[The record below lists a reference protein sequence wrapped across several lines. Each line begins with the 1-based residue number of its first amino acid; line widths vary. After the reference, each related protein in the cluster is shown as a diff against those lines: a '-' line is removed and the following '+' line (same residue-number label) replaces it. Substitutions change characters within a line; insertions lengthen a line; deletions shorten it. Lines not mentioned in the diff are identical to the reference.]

1 MRVNIEH
8 LNEILLQLKC
18 KFADAIYSNY
28 IKTLYAIKGCDSEVD
43 LEETKE
49 FINLLEEKIKL
60 LEYNFAIIEKSCII
74 EPSRLKKIS
83 LEYFFE
89 KDKFLTSCDRKILEK
104 IL

>member
-1 MRVNIEH
+1 MRINIER
-8 LNEILLQLKC
+8 LNEILLHLKC
-18 KFADAIYSNY
+18 KFADTIYSNY
-28 IKTLYAIKGCDSEVD
+28 IKNMYAIKGCDSEVD

-60 LEYNFAIIEKSCII
+60 LEYNFTFLEKNCII
-74 EPSRLKKIS
+74 EPSRLNKIS
-83 LEYFFE
+83 IEYFFE